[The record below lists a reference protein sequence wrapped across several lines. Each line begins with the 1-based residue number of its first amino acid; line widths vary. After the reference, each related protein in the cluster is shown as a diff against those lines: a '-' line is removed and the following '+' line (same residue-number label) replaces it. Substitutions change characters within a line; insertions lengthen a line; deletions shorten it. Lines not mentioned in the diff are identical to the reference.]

1 MNPMLWQSLVLAVVV
16 SVVMVCVTVWSVSR
30 ATVPPNPTSRVART
44 ARIARYGPSAGSRR
58 AKPPLPNAESPPTAS
73 GEFTQRLLE
82 PRQLLEVHAAEAAD
96 DARRLAT
103 EVAVAASELAA
114 RSLRG
119 GPPAEEVRRLL
130 GAVSEL
136 LRQTERGDTLTA
148 LVGSVYGDPLPG
160 MSVES
165 LTATTTR

>member
-1 MNPMLWQSLVLAVVV
+1 M
-16 SVVMVCVTVWSVSR
+16 
-30 ATVPPNPTSRVART
+30 
-44 ARIARYGPSAGSRR
+44 
-58 AKPPLPNAESPPTAS
+58 PNAESPPMPGTAG

-114 RSLRG
+114 RALRG
-119 GPPAEEVRRLL
+119 GPPVDEARRLL
-130 GAVSEL
+130 AAVSEL

-160 MSVES
+160 MSVDA
-165 LTATTTR
+165 LTATTR